1 MDSCSRVRS
10 PRKVIDSTDLRI
22 TLQMASLATILCI
35 AYGLP
40 LAWVLARKRFP
51 GRGLLEA
58 LVMLPLVLPPTV
70 VGYYLLRLFGQG
82 SEFGRFLTNDL
93 GVSLVFTWQGAAIAA
108 SILAAPLLIR
118 TAQNAFEDVD
128 PELER
133 VASTL
138 GHSRVAVLRT
148 ITLPLAMRGIL
159 AGVALAFARAIG
171 EFGATVMVA
180 GNIPGKTRT
189 LSVAVYDAVQAGD
202 PERANATALV
212 LITMSA
218 VSLFA
223 FTYAAG
229 LFGKR

>member
-1 MDSCSRVRS
+1 MINFD
-10 PRKVIDSTDLRI
+10 DLRI
-22 TLQMASLATILCI
+22 SLQVAALATALCI

-58 LVMLPLVLPPTV
+58 AVTLPLVLPPTV
-70 VGYYLLRLFGQG
+70 VGYYLLRSLGQG
-82 SEFGRFLTNDL
+82 SAFGRFLADDL
-93 GVSLVFTWQGAAIAA
+93 GVNLVFTWQGAAIAV
-108 SILAAPLLIR
+108 SILSAPLLIR
-118 TAQNAFEDVD
+118 TAQTAFEQVD

-133 VASTL
+133 VAATL
-138 GHSRVAVLRT
+138 GRPAISVFST
-148 ITLPLAMRGIL
+148 ITLPLALRGIL
-159 AGVALAFARAIG
+159 AGLALAFARAVG

-180 GNIPGKTRT
+180 GNIPGRTRT

-202 PERANATALV
+202 LERANMTALV
-212 LITMSA
+212 LLAMSA

-229 LFGKR
+229 LFGRR